1 MAYRIEFVES
11 SKAHLKSL
19 TARQR
24 RKVIEAIEKQLTHE
38 PLNETRNRKPLR
50 PNPIAPWELRVGKL
64 RIFYD
69 VPADGYMSLPLEK
82 SAVTSSLLEGRR
94 SGYENH

>member
-1 MAYRIEFVES
+1 MAYRIEFAES
-11 SKAHLKSL
+11 SKSHLKSL

-24 RKVIEAIEKQLTHE
+24 KKVIEAIETQLTHE

-64 RIFYD
+64 RAFYD
-69 VPADGYMSLPLEK
+69 VSADESEVVYVVAVGEK
-82 SAVTSSLLEGRR
+82 RGNKLFIGGKEITL
-94 SGYENH
+94 